1 MNLRTLWNRVKS
13 SGSRIVARM
22 QPAAVKLS
30 ALVRTHPRQVF
41 YAIALILVAAVG
53 TLVLNRGLSVN
64 WLGGVA
70 GLSIALLRAV
80 TPQPHG

>member
-13 SGSRIVARM
+13 SGSRIES
-22 QPAAVKLS
+22 AAVKLS

-41 YAIALILVAAVG
+41 YGIALILVIAVG
-53 TLVLNRGLSVN
+53 ALVLNRGLSVN